1 MPINGLPE
9 LTRANTYT
17 MQIGELLSLD
27 RVVDDAEASSK
38 KRTLELLSGLL
49 GGAENNLS
57 HNEIFDTLLARER
70 LGSTGLGAGVAIPH
84 GRMKGIQKA
93 VGAFVK
99 LREGIDYDAPDKQA
113 VDLLF
118 ALIVPEEC
126 TDMHLDI
133 LAQLAR
139 LFRDSDT
146 VEQLRKSTDRETL
159 YRVLTEWGARNAA

>member
-1 MPINGLPE
+1 
-9 LTRANTYT
+9 

-27 RVVDDAEASSK
+27 RVVESADVTSK
-38 KRTLELLSGLL
+38 KRTLELLGRLL
-49 GGAENNLS
+49 GSEETGLS
-57 HNEIFDTLLARER
+57 ADEVFDTLLARER

-84 GRMKGIQKA
+84 GRMKGIGRA

-99 LREGIDYDAPDKQA
+99 LHEGIDFDAPDKQP

-126 TDMHLDI
+126 TDVHLDI

-139 LFRDSDT
+139 LFRDTDT
-146 VEQLRKSTDRETL
+146 VEQLRQCADSETL
-159 YRVLTEWGARNAA
+159 YRTLTDWGARHAA

>member
-1 MPINGLPE
+1 
-9 LTRANTYT
+9 

-27 RVVDDAEASSK
+27 RVVDNADVTSK
-38 KRTLELLSGLL
+38 KRTLELLGQLL
-49 GGAENNLS
+49 GSEETGLS
-57 HNEIFDTLLARER
+57 ADEVFDTLLARER

-84 GRMKGIQKA
+84 GRMKGIGRA

-99 LREGIDYDAPDKQA
+99 LREGIDFDAPDKQP

-126 TDMHLDI
+126 TDAHLDI

-139 LFRDSDT
+139 LFRDADT
-146 VEQLRKSTDRETL
+146 VAQLRQCTDSETL
-159 YRVLTEWGARNAA
+159 YRALTEWGARHAA

>member
-1 MPINGLPE
+1 
-9 LTRANTYT
+9 

-27 RVVDDAEASSK
+27 RVVDNTDVTSK

-49 GGAENNLS
+49 SSEETALS
-57 HNEIFDTLLARER
+57 ADEIFDTLLARER

-84 GRMKGIQKA
+84 GRMKGIRQA

-99 LREGIDYDAPDKQA
+99 LHEGVDFDAPDKRP
-113 VDLLF
+113 VDLIF

-126 TDMHLDI
+126 TDVHLNI

-139 LFRDSDT
+139 LFRDDDT
-146 VEQLRKSTDRETL
+146 VEQLRKCTTSEML
-159 YRVLTEWGARNAA
+159 YRTLTEWGARHAA

>member
-1 MPINGLPE
+1 
-9 LTRANTYT
+9 

-27 RVVDDAEASSK
+27 RVVENADVTSK
-38 KRTLELLSGLL
+38 KRTLELISGLL
-49 GGAENNLS
+49 SGEETELS
-57 HNEIFDTLLARER
+57 ADEVFDTLLARER

-84 GRMKGIQKA
+84 GRMKGIQQA

-99 LREGIDYDAPDKQA
+99 LHEGVDFDAPDKRP

-126 TDMHLDI
+126 TDAHLDI

-139 LFRDSDT
+139 LFRDDET
-146 VEQLRKSTDRETL
+146 VEQLRQCTDGTAL
-159 YRVLTEWGARNAA
+159 YRTLTEWGARHAA